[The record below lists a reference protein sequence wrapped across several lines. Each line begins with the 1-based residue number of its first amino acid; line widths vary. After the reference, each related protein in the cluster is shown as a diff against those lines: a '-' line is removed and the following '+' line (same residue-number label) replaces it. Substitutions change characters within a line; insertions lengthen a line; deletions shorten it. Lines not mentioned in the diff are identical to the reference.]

1 MGLLPSAQGQPA
13 AISVTAAM
21 LPGPPPAASASPSGQ
36 LLGQPETPVPGTIP
50 PPVEVP
56 QDTVGPVPPKAAAAP
71 APPPVEKSAEA
82 PAMGG
87 LSDIWVKIVAQLR
100 PMGTQLLMRQHGQLM
115 ACDGVEAR
123 VGITNDK
130 LMRMAQDRLSNVET
144 AFEKVF
150 GHQIRVTMAVVTV
163 EQVVES
169 ASPSAAP
176 AAPPPRP
183 VPKVAA
189 KPTDVK
195 PDQIP
200 IVEPSS
206 DHSQGTQATPAAAPA
221 VGDWQSEGDLE
232 RSVKSFAQFFNGQIV
247 NLDEDVTESA
257 QSSSAQSSTP
267 STEPGPD
274 VPF

>member
-1 MGLLPSAQGQPA
+1 MGS
-13 AISVTAAM
+13 
-21 LPGPPPAASASPSGQ
+21 
-36 LLGQPETPVPGTIP
+36 
-50 PPVEVP
+50 
-56 QDTVGPVPPKAAAAP
+56 
-71 APPPVEKSAEA
+71 
-82 PAMGG
+82 

-100 PMGTQLLMRQHGQLM
+100 PMGTQVLMRQHGQLM

-150 GHQIRVTMAVVTV
+150 GHSIRVTMAVVPAD
-163 EQVVES
+163 QVVEP

-176 AAPPPRP
+176 APAPSPAAPAPPAPRP
-183 VPKVAA
+183 VSKATVVTAA
-189 KPTDVK
+189 ATTSDNRPPT
-195 PDQIP
+195 
-200 IVEPSS
+200 VEPSS
-206 DHSQGTQATPAAAPA
+206 SPEATAAPTA
-221 VGDWQSEGDLE
+221 NDWQSEGDLE

-247 NLDEDVTESA
+247 NLDEDVTEPAPSPN
-257 QSSSAQSSTP
+257 P